1 MRYIRDT
8 KFYHINQIVVGVS
21 IFGLVLFN
29 FLAIRGFLHISSRDA
44 MIRSGQ
50 YFLYLWM
57 IMFFVNIIH
66 SIYRVVSKPKV
77 KHTFDFNQ
85 KLRKLEKLKDDDLIT
100 DYEYNQKRQQ
110 IMSENW

>member
-1 MRYIRDT
+1 
-8 KFYHINQIVVGVS
+8 
-21 IFGLVLFN
+21 
-29 FLAIRGFLHISSRDA
+29 
-44 MIRSGQ
+44 
-50 YFLYLWM
+50 
-57 IMFFVNIIH
+57 MFSVNIIH

-85 KLRKLEKLKDDDLIT
+85 KLRKLEKLKDEGLIS